1 MTNTKK
7 KYIVGIIPRAMSA
20 LFQRLEDIRNNN
32 NNNMMKS
39 TINTSTTTSIKNN
52 NNNKRAPSVLSTF
65 PPTSGLRAPRR
76 TQSTV
81 KLRPVSMIVPPRR
94 GSNTTIPTS
103 ISASNNIPINDKSTR
118 YTVHVS
124 FIEIYNEELIDLLN
138 PAPPN
143 ERTPVTIREDT
154 KGHIIWTG
162 LKEVP
167 VSNTED
173 VLR

>member
-1 MTNTKK
+1 
-7 KYIVGIIPRAMSA
+7 MSA
-20 LFQRLEDIRNNN
+20 LFNRLDDIQ
-32 NNNMMKS
+32 KES
-39 TINTSTTTSIKNN
+39 SSPSPLIK
-52 NNNKRAPSVLSTF
+52 RSPSVLSTF
-65 PPTSGLRAPRR
+65 PPASSGLRTPKKS
-76 TQSTV
+76 TSTV
-81 KLRPVSMIVPPRR
+81 KLRPVSMMTPPRR
-94 GSNTTIPTS
+94 GSNATTIPNT
-103 ISASNNIPINDKSTR
+103 IPTITNEKATR

-138 PAPPN
+138 PAPPH

-167 VSNTED
+167 VGNTQD